1 MLDRVFIAINDSIDL
16 IVAVLNEPTSR
27 VIALIALGAFVGSFL
42 NVVIFR
48 LPSMIKERALA
59 DSSDFFPNL
68 VSEAQAVS
76 NIEGANLG
84 GFSKAPCCDTKIK
97 AKHNIPI
104 LSWLTLKGKCAYC
117 GADISSQYIKVEVL
131 TALAFGTVAFM
142 SDTKEAA
149 LLFSA
154 LTAILIVI
162 AYIDQKHQ
170 LIPEELTLAAAVIGA
185 LLIDQDVIAIDLTT
199 GLTSVIGTYL
209 CLCLL
214 NFLSECMVGK
224 QALGGGDIKLMAALS
239 LIFTTTG
246 SLIVIGLAILLLI
259 ILNKILFNRAKG
271 YQALGPYLAI
281 ISWIGVIVMF

>member
-1 MLDRVFIAINDSIDL
+1 MLDRVFIAINDSINL

-27 VIALIALGAFVGSFL
+27 VIALIALGALVGSFL

-68 VSEAQAVS
+68 ISEAQAVS
-76 NIEGANLG
+76 NIEGENLG
-84 GFSKAPCCDTKIK
+84 GFSKAPCCDTRIK

-154 LTAILIVI
+154 LTAILIAI
-162 AYIDQKHQ
+162 SYIDQKHQ

-185 LLIDQDVIAIDLTT
+185 LSIDQNVIASDLTT
-199 GLTSVIGTYL
+199 GLTSAIGTYL
-209 CLCLL
+209 CLSLL
-214 NFLSECMVGK
+214 NLLSECMVGR

-239 LIFTTTG
+239 LIFTTIG

-281 ISWIGVIVMF
+281 ISWIGVIVML

>member
-1 MLDRVFIAINDSIDL
+1 MLDRVFIAINESIDL
-16 IVAVLNEPTSR
+16 VIAVLNEPTSR

-42 NVVIFR
+42 NVVIYR
-48 LPSMIKERALA
+48 LPSMLKERALA
-59 DSSDFFPNL
+59 DSSEFFPDL
-68 VSEAQAVS
+68 VSEAQAIS

-84 GFSKAPCCDTKIK
+84 GFSKAPCCDTQIK

-104 LSWLTLKGKCAYC
+104 ISWLTLKGKCAYC
-117 GADISSQYIKVEVL
+117 GAGISSQYIKVEVL
-131 TALAFGTVAFM
+131 TALAFGTIAFI

-154 LTAILIVI
+154 LTAIFIAI

-170 LIPEELTLAAAVIGA
+170 LIPEELNLAVAVIGA
-185 LLIDQDVIAIDLTT
+185 ILIDQKVIGIDLTT
-199 GLTSVIGTYL
+199 GLLSVFGTYF
-209 CLCLL
+209 CLSLL
-214 NFLSECMVGK
+214 NFFSECIVEK

-246 SLIVIGLAILLLI
+246 SLIITGMAILSLI

-281 ISWIGVIVMF
+281 ISWVGVIVMF